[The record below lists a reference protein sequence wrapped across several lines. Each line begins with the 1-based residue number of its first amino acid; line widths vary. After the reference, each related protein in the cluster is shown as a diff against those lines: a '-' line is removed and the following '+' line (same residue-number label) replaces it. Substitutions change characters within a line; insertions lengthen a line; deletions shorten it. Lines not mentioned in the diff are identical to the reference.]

1 MEKSASHKIKIW
13 MLTNSVSLEDI
24 AQTIGF
30 SNTSA
35 YNLISGR
42 TRLKTKHIH
51 ALENKY
57 PHFDALYFLTD
68 EKKSGEFDMDGLDY
82 LQQEN
87 AFLRK
92 QLEILNQ
99 TVASL
104 TRVENEKQLEK
115 AKSGEDVV
123 EVKAKQGKVIQ
134 TNFAETVAVG
144 EIH

>member
-1 MEKSASHKIKIW
+1 MEKTISHKIKIW
-13 MLTNSVSLEDI
+13 MLTNGIALEEI
-24 AQTIGF
+24 AKTIGF

-51 ALENKY
+51 ALEKKY

-68 EKKSGEFDMDGLDY
+68 DKKTGDFDIDGLEY

-87 AFLRK
+87 SFLRK
-92 QLEILNQ
+92 QLEILNN

-104 TRVENEKQLEK
+104 TRVENVKLENTTTDTRVKQ
-115 AKSGEDVV
+115 AKI
-123 EVKAKQGKVIQ
+123 IQ
-134 TNFAETVAVG
+134 TNFAEAVN
-144 EIH
+144 ETH